1 MDTPLRARFSA
12 ISVNSILK
20 YCGIFTSFLTFLVV
34 LSSFTKPVIENTIP
48 AANTLDKL
56 GLTSSTPSAG
66 AYSLRSLSSSYSAP
80 LVRIAIGS
88 SFYDVYPDA
97 TTDQGF
103 SLTSPVSAAYS
114 SYNASATGATGTNL
128 SAVIGSNSATV
139 AIWYDQSGNDYNGI
153 QSNSSLQPQIIN
165 AGTINTSNSKPALK
179 FTGSQYL
186 IVTTTAF
193 NADLSGSVVYAATSA
208 NTSVGGG
215 NTWYNMNGI
224 VGSEQGGDVA
234 DFAYGVYNG
243 RFTAGFGGSDY
254 SVGTTVTVN
263 DGVAR
268 ISSWTRASSSGSVLL
283 FNNGNTSVTTNLA
296 VGNRSSV
303 PSVAIGAATTGGLT
317 YFNGT
322 ISEIALFPVVYNI
335 TERQAIEASQ
345 STYYGISFVQPQI
358 TTSGTLTTLTTAH
371 GTASA
376 STSFNVSG
384 SNLSAGI
391 LVTPP
396 AGYEVSTNNSIFSST
411 VTVGTGGTI
420 ASTPVYVRLAA
431 ATNYGTYA
439 GDITLSSTG
448 ANSVTV
454 ATVPGTVTPVAADF
468 PTISYG
474 TAKILAANTAVTPI
488 APTVTQVNSFG
499 YGGFTSF
506 GNEVIQAKR
515 IVKDT
520 QGNLYVLDQGQFK
533 IYKYPANGGATVEVS
548 PGAGN
553 YPYSLTIDAA
563 DNLYYSD
570 INDRSVKKIAA
581 GTGTVTV
588 VASGFNTAYN
598 IAAASDGT
606 IYVVEVY
613 DNAIKKIPA
622 GGGTPV
628 TVGTGFN
635 APLDVAV
642 DSYGDV
648 YVADQGNGKL
658 KKIFMSTDGHTEDLG
673 DVGQPFSVT
682 VDKAN
687 NVFVGDAQNFRI
699 YEYLASGIGR
709 QLILSGLDYQVT
721 DGLYVENGVV
731 YVASS
736 NHRGVYVTKPTGG
749 YFMGTVLPAG
759 LSFDQA
765 TGIISGTPPAIS
777 AAKDYTVT
785 AYNGAGGTSA
795 TVNIFVGGSNSN
807 LNALSING
815 TGISPAFVASTL
827 NYTASVTSTVTSVDI
842 TPTLAD
848 ATATITYNGNPVTS
862 GSAVTVSLAGAV
874 TTVPFIITTTGG
886 ATKTYTITVTK
897 AIAPTVT
904 YTTQTFAINT
914 AITPL
919 PPTAANVAAF
929 GYGGAVTFGGP
940 FVQIGNIK
948 KDKLGNTY
956 MLDVGAFKLYKYA
969 PNSTT
974 GVEMETGGAFPSAIT
989 IDDAGNLYLADAAY
1003 ALVKK
1008 IEAGTG
1014 TVSTIADGISYVFN
1028 MAITKDGT
1036 IYMADGGLNKITKL
1050 LPGSNTPVAIG
1061 IAFNNAT
1068 DMAVD
1073 IDGNLF
1079 VADQGNMAIKKI
1091 WYSTDS
1097 HVETVYSGS
1106 QVISLAFDKANNLFA
1121 GDPQYS
1127 RLLEIPAD
1135 GSGVQTV
1142 ASGADYQYPGNL
1154 IVDDKGL
1161 IYVSTYTANAKL
1173 VTPTGGYFIDSTLP
1187 KGLTFN
1193 QNTGAIGGTPTV
1205 LSPVTSYHVTAYNG
1219 AETVTSTANIGV
1231 ATNNPNLSAL
1241 VINSATISPSFNTG
1255 TIDYTASASSS
1266 TASVDITPTLADT
1279 TSAITYNGSPVTSG
1293 AAKTILLNNGANI
1306 IAFVVTAPAGA
1317 TKTYTITVT
1326 KAIVPTV
1333 TYTPQTFAIN
1343 TAITPLPPAA
1353 ANVAAFGYG
1362 GAVTFG
1368 GPFVQIGNIKKD
1380 KLGNTY
1386 MLDVGAFKLYKYAP
1400 NSTTGVEM
1408 ETGGAFPSAITI
1420 DDAGNLYLADAAY
1433 TLVKKIEAGTGTVS
1447 TIADGISYVFNM
1459 AITKD
1464 GTIYMADGG
1473 LNKITKLLPGSNTP
1487 VAIGIA
1493 FNNATDMAVDIDGN
1507 LFVADQGNMAIKKI
1521 WYSTDSHVE
1530 TVYSGS
1536 QVISLAFDKANNLFA
1551 GDPQYS
1557 RLLEIPADGSGV
1569 QTIASGSD
1577 YQYPGNLIV
1586 DDKGLIYVSTY
1597 TANAKVVTPTG
1608 GYFIDST
1615 LPKGLT
1621 FNQNTGAIGGTPT
1634 VLSPVTS
1641 YLVTAYNGLD
1651 KVTSTVSIAVE
1662 TDLDLTNLLTDA
1674 GTLTPMFDADST
1686 NYKVTAAN
1694 GTTAANITATLSEAS
1709 NFLTINGTAATS
1721 GVAASIAL
1729 NADDNIIPV
1738 VVTSPVD
1745 NSTKTYTVKIHRVS
1759 DDYKLSNLTVSSGS
1773 NNPSFNADVFG
1784 YTVDLP
1790 YGTTSAKLTPT
1801 ANAFATIKVADVPV
1815 LNGAESQPLSLNS
1828 GDNNIE
1834 VKVTAED
1841 GTSVGLYT
1849 VNFRVSGPSS
1859 VSLSNL
1865 VLSAGT
1871 LNPAFSAGNT
1881 NYQVSVPVGTS
1892 TIAVHPVVEDALS
1905 VATVNGSALD
1915 GTTSS
1920 VNVPLNDG
1928 LNVIAVSILANDGT
1942 TTGSYTITVNK
1953 LIPAPTNTPLTAQV
1967 YNTGAAITPL
1977 GAGFANVAAP
1987 GYFAL
1992 ADTLTKA
1999 IPTPT
2004 GIATNKAGD
2013 LFVADITAGAVYKI
2027 PAAAGGAPVAILTG
2041 LNTPLGVATDA
2052 DGNVYAAALGNT
2064 NVKKITPG
2072 GAITSVGSGLS
2083 FPTGLTVDAAGNI
2096 YVNETANHAVKKVT
2110 PAGVT
2115 TTITTALSF
2124 PYGITVDDN
2133 YIYVADNSAGTIER
2147 FSKSGGAKT
2156 TLISGLT
2163 NPTDVKLDAIG
2174 NIYVNQGGTN
2184 TLTKYDK
2191 TGNNPITIS
2200 TGYEGLFGIAV
2211 GADGKLYTTDN
2222 GKQSVE
2228 KLSPSGGYYL
2238 SDVLPDGLIFNEA
2251 TGVISG
2257 TPIMASAAKDYTITA
2272 YNSGGGTASVV
2283 NISVLANTNLTNL
2296 AVSKGTLDPEF
2307 DSATTSY
2314 AVSVPYIVSSLV
2326 FTPTVA
2332 DANATVTVNG
2342 VTTASGTVSA
2352 TVLLG
2357 EDVTNIPVIVTGRDN
2372 VTTKQ
2377 YTVAVTRQP
2386 ALVQVSFILDPQSVL
2401 VKTTGA
2407 SNYNYTTGVSPAISS
2422 IRIKP
2427 TTRDADAV
2435 MTINGQVVGSGA
2447 FSNPITLNAGPTIV
2461 EVVVKKTDV
2470 IVSTYTIT
2478 VNHDASNNALTGLA
2492 LDPPS
2497 LFVRTTGS
2505 ADVNYTTAVA
2515 PGVTSVRLKPNAQ
2528 QEDAVIRINGDLVTT
2543 GTFSNPITL
2552 NAGPTVINV
2561 SVTAQDGVTVN
2572 TYAVTVNHD
2581 GSNNSK
2587 VSLAL
2592 NPSSVLIT
2600 TTGTSTYNY
2609 STSVTSDVTSISVKP
2624 TAQQENAVIRINGD
2638 LVASGSYSNPI
2649 TLNIGATVINVTA
2662 TAQDGVTVS
2671 TYSITVNRTGSNN
2684 AKVSLALNPASV
2696 LATTTGTSTYNY
2708 VTAVSPGVTSISV
2721 KPTAQHAG
2729 AVIRVNGDLVA
2740 SGTYSNPI
2748 ALSMGATVI
2757 NVSVTA
2763 QDGVTVNTFAV
2774 TVNRTGSNNAK
2785 VGLALNPA
2793 SVLTTTTGTSM
2804 YNYVTSVSATVTSV
2818 SVRPTAQQADAIIK
2832 VNGDIVASGALSAPI
2847 LLNAG
2852 PTVINVSGTAQD
2864 GVTVNTYSITV
2875 NRTGSN
2881 NAKVSL
2887 ALNPASE
2894 LVTTTGTSTYNYVTS
2909 VSPGVSSISIKP
2921 TAQQAD
2927 AVIRV
2932 NDDIVSSGTYS
2943 GPITLNAGSTLIIVS
2958 VTAQDGVTVNT
2969 FSVTVNRTGSSNV
2982 LARIALNPVTTL
2994 TATTGPG
3001 DINYQANVG
3010 EGQST
3015 IRVIPTLYDN
3025 ATATVNGVAVT
3036 GGTAS
3041 DPITLTPG
3049 SSTLITIVVTAENGS
3064 TTKTYT
3070 VNVNR
3075 PSSILLVNRNDS
3087 KLLLAGKAANNV
3099 APTGD
3104 DGVVV
3109 HQGVSPNG
3117 DGANDF
3123 LYIEGI
3129 SAYPGNKLSIMN
3141 TGGTLVFEA
3150 KDYGKNGNN
3159 MFDGHSNKTG
3169 TLLKPGTYFYAL
3181 EYQVNKAAKR
3191 KTGYII
3197 IKY

>member
-20 YCGIFTSFLTFLVV
+20 YCGIFTSSLTLLVV
-34 LSSFTKPVIENTIP
+34 LSSFTKPVIENTMP

-56 GLTSSTPSAG
+56 GLTSSTPAAG

-97 TTDQGF
+97 TTNQGF

-139 AIWYDQSGNDYNGI
+139 AIWYDQSGNGYNGV

-193 NADLSGSVVYAATSA
+193 NADLSGSVVYTATSA
-208 NTSVGGG
+208 NTSSGGG

-224 VGSEQGGDVA
+224 VGSEQGGDVP

-243 RFTAGFGGSDY
+243 KFTAGFGSSDF
-254 SVGTTVTVN
+254 SVGTTATVN
-263 DGVAR
+263 DGVTR
-268 ISSWTRASSSGSVLL
+268 INSWTRTNSSGSVSL
-283 FNNGNTSVTTNLA
+283 FNNGATNGGATLA
-296 VGNRSSV
+296 AGGRSSV

-335 TERQAIEASQ
+335 TERLAIEASQ
-345 STYYGISFVQPQI
+345 STYYGTSLVLAQISA
-358 TTSGTLTTLTTAH
+358 SGTLTALTTTH

-384 SNLSAGI
+384 SNLFAGI

-396 AGYEVSTNNSIFSST
+396 AGYEVSTNNSSFSST

-420 ASTPVYVRLAA
+420 TSTPVYVRLSGA
-431 ATNYGTYA
+431 NYGTYA
-439 GDITLSSTG
+439 GNIIVSSTG
-448 ANSVTV
+448 ATDVTV
-454 ATVPGTVTPVAADF
+454 ATVSSTVTPVAADF
-468 PTISYG
+468 ATISYG
-474 TAKILAANTAVTPI
+474 TAKILGTNNAAPPI
-488 APTVTQVNSFG
+488 APTVTQVSSFG

-506 GNEVIQAKR
+506 GNEVIQGKR
-515 IVKDT
+515 IVKDS
-520 QGNLYVLDQGQFK
+520 QGNFYVLDQGQFK

-548 PGAGN
+548 PGANN

-570 INDRSVKKIAA
+570 INDHAVKKIAA

-588 VASGFNTAYN
+588 IASGFNTAYN

-606 IYVVEVY
+606 IYVIEVY
-613 DNAIKKIPA
+613 DNIIKKIPA

-628 TVGTGFN
+628 IVGTGFN
-635 APLDVAV
+635 TPLDVAV

-648 YVADQGNGKL
+648 YVADQGNGRL
-658 KKIFMSTDGHTEDLG
+658 KKIYMSTDGHTQDLG

-687 NVFVGDAQNFRI
+687 NVYVGDVQNFRI
-699 YEYLASGIGR
+699 YEFPASGSGR
-709 QLILSGLDYQVT
+709 QLIFSGLDYQVT
-721 DGLYVENGVV
+721 DGIYAENGVV
-731 YVASS
+731 YIVSG

-749 YFMGTVLPAG
+749 YFMGSVLPAG

-765 TGIISGTPPAIS
+765 TGIIGGTPTALS
-777 AAKDYTVT
+777 AAKDYAVT
-785 AYNGAGGTSA
+785 AYNGAGGTSTTVNISVKTGNANLSALAIAGVIQNPVFDASTINYTA
-795 TVNIFVGGSNSN
+795 TVNT
-807 LNALSING
+807 G
-815 TGISPAFVASTL
+815 T
-827 NYTASVTSTVTSVDI
+827 TSVDI
-842 TPTLAD
+842 TPTVADAGATITYNGSPVTSGSVKTIALASGTNNIAFVVTSQAGTTKTYTISFTAIVLPSVSYGSALTFAEGTAISPITPTAANVSAQGYKAVAAYSSTTGNPYMVRADSKGNVYYLDFDFTKLWKIDINGNVTVVGSPYQYAGYLAIDANDNIYVMDANAGYVVKTYASDGHTQNINIGARAAIAVDKAGNIFNTYYNGGTPLLRKWFVADGHTEVLSSAFANPNNLATDYNGNLYVLDNNTATITKFKPDGTSSVVASAGGTSMTAVDVDGAGNIYWADQGNTIHKKNVTTNTTIDIPLIGNAIYGLSVGQDGKIYQGNYSGKTINRIVPSGGYYLDRTLPEGIVFDGATGIISGTPATTATAADYTITAYSGEGSGLTKVSITVGASNSGLSTLTMSGATLSPAFVANTINYTASVSSTVASVDVTPTLVD
-848 ATATITYNGNPVTS
+848 ATATITYNGNLVTS
-862 GSAVTVSLAGAV
+862 GSAVTVPLAGGEN
-874 TTVPFIITTTGG
+874 TIPFVITTTGG

-904 YTTQTFAINT
+904 YTPQTFAINT

-919 PPTAANVAAF
+919 LPTAANVAAF
-929 GYGGAVTFGGP
+929 GYGGGVTFGGT
-940 FVQIGNIK
+940 FVQVGNIK
-948 KDKLGNTY
+948 RDKLGNTY

-974 GVEMETGGAFPSAIT
+974 GVEMETGGAYPTAIT
-989 IDDAGNLYLADAAY
+989 IDDAGNLYLADAGY

-1008 IEAGTG
+1008 IAAGTG
-1014 TVSTIADGISYVFN
+1014 TVSTIANGISYVFN
-1028 MAITKDGT
+1028 MAIAKDGT
-1036 IYMADGGLNKITKL
+1036 IYMADGGVNKITKL
-1050 LPGSNTPVAIG
+1050 LPGSNTPVAID

-1068 DMAVD
+1068 DVAVD
-1073 IDGNLF
+1073 MDGNLY
-1079 VADQGNMAIKKI
+1079 VADQNNMAIKKI

-1121 GDPQYS
+1121 GDAQYS

-1142 ASGADYQYPGNL
+1142 ASGTDYQYPGNL

-1161 IYVSTYTANAKL
+1161 IYVSTFTANAKVL
-1173 VTPTGGYFIDSTLP
+1173 TPTGGYFIDSTLP

-1205 LSPVTSYHVTAYNG
+1205 LSPVTPYHVTAYNG
-1219 AETVTSTANIGV
+1219 AETVTSA
-1231 ATNNPNLSAL
+1231 
-1241 VINSATISPSFNTG
+1241 
-1255 TIDYTASASSS
+1255 
-1266 TASVDITPTLADT
+1266 
-1279 TSAITYNGSPVTSG
+1279 
-1293 AAKTILLNNGANI
+1293 
-1306 IAFVVTAPAGA
+1306 
-1317 TKTYTITVT
+1317 
-1326 KAIVPTV
+1326 
-1333 TYTPQTFAIN
+1333 
-1343 TAITPLPPAA
+1343 
-1353 ANVAAFGYG
+1353 
-1362 GAVTFG
+1362 
-1368 GPFVQIGNIKKD
+1368 
-1380 KLGNTY
+1380 
-1386 MLDVGAFKLYKYAP
+1386 
-1400 NSTTGVEM
+1400 
-1408 ETGGAFPSAITI
+1408 
-1420 DDAGNLYLADAAY
+1420 
-1433 TLVKKIEAGTGTVS
+1433 
-1447 TIADGISYVFNM
+1447 
-1459 AITKD
+1459 
-1464 GTIYMADGG
+1464 
-1473 LNKITKLLPGSNTP
+1473 
-1487 VAIGIA
+1487 
-1493 FNNATDMAVDIDGN
+1493 
-1507 LFVADQGNMAIKKI
+1507 
-1521 WYSTDSHVE
+1521 
-1530 TVYSGS
+1530 
-1536 QVISLAFDKANNLFA
+1536 
-1551 GDPQYS
+1551 
-1557 RLLEIPADGSGV
+1557 
-1569 QTIASGSD
+1569 
-1577 YQYPGNLIV
+1577 
-1586 DDKGLIYVSTY
+1586 
-1597 TANAKVVTPTG
+1597 
-1608 GYFIDST
+1608 
-1615 LPKGLT
+1615 
-1621 FNQNTGAIGGTPT
+1621 
-1634 VLSPVTS
+1634 
-1641 YLVTAYNGLD
+1641 
-1651 KVTSTVSIAVE
+1651 VSIAVK
-1662 TDLDLTNLLTDA
+1662 TDLDLTSLLTDA

-1686 NYKVTAAN
+1686 NYKVTVAN
-1694 GTTAANITATLSEAS
+1694 GTTSANITATLSEAS
-1709 NFLTINGTAATS
+1709 NALTINGTAATS

-1729 NADDNIIPV
+1729 NADDNSIPV
-1738 VVTSPVD
+1738 VVTSPID
-1745 NSTKTYTVKIHRVS
+1745 NSTKTYTVNIHRVS

-1773 NNPSFNADVFG
+1773 LNPSFNADVFG

-1790 YGTTSAKLTPT
+1790 YGTMSAKLTPT
-1801 ANAFATIKVADVPV
+1801 ANAFATIKVADFAV

-1892 TIAVHPVVEDALS
+1892 TILVHPVVEDALS

-1915 GTTSS
+1915 GTTGS

-1928 LNVIAVSILANDGT
+1928 INVIAVSILANDGT

-1967 YNTGAAITPL
+1967 YNTGTAITPL

-2004 GIATNKAGD
+2004 GIAVNKAGD

-2027 PAAAGGAPVAILTG
+2027 PAVGGAPVAILTG

-2052 DGNVYAAALGNT
+2052 NGNVYAAALGNT
-2064 NVKKITPG
+2064 NVKKITPTG
-2072 GAITSVGSGLS
+2072 TITSVGSGLS

-2115 TTITTALSF
+2115 TTITTDLSF

-2147 FSKSGGAKT
+2147 FNKSGGAKT

-2184 TLTKYDK
+2184 TVTRYDK
-2191 TGNNPITIS
+2191 TGNNPVTIS

-2228 KLSPSGGYYL
+2228 KITPSGGYYL
-2238 SDVLPDGLIFNEA
+2238 SDVLPDGLAFDTT

-2257 TPIMASAAKDYTITA
+2257 TPTTASAAKDYTITA

-2342 VTTASGTVSA
+2342 VATASGTVSA
-2352 TVLLG
+2352 EVPLG

-2377 YTVAVTRQP
+2377 YTVAVTRRP

-2407 SNYNYTTGVSPAISS
+2407 SNYNYTTGVSPAVSS

-2435 MTINGQVVGSGA
+2435 ITINSQVVGSGT
-2447 FSNPITLNAGPTIV
+2447 FSNPITLNAGPTVV
-2461 EVVVKKTDV
+2461 EVVVKKADV
-2470 IVSTYTIT
+2470 VVSTYTIT

-2609 STSVTSDVTSISVKP
+2609 RTSVTSDVTNISVKP

-2638 LVASGSYSNPI
+2638 VVASGSYSNPI

-2662 TAQDGVTVS
+2662 TAQDGVTVN

-2684 AKVSLALNPASV
+2684 AKVSLSLNPASV
-2696 LATTTGTSTYNY
+2696 LTTTTGTSTYNY

-2729 AVIRVNGDLVA
+2729 AVIRVNGDIVN
-2740 SGTYSNPI
+2740 SGTFSNPI

-2832 VNGDIVASGALSAPI
+2832 VNGDIVASGTLSAPI

-2927 AVIRV
+2927 AVIKV

-2943 GPITLNAGSTLIIVS
+2943 GPITLNAGPTVIIVS
-2958 VTAQDGVTVNT
+2958 VMAQDGVTINT

-2994 TATTGPG
+2994 TSTTGPG

-3036 GGTAS
+3036 AGTAS
-3041 DPITLTPG
+3041 DPVELTPG
-3049 SSTLITIVVTAENGS
+3049 RSTLITVVVTAENGS

-3087 KLLLAGKAANNV
+3087 KLLLAGKTANNV

-3141 TGGTLVFEA
+3141 TGGALVFEA

-3159 MFDGHSNKTG
+3159 LFNGHSNKTG